1 MNDNNKN
8 NNKNNKK
15 KELLYLLLVL
25 VIIILMMA
33 YIIYSVNNKKEEDE
47 TTLSY
52 TELIKQISD
61 GNVKKVEMTTG
72 STSIKVTL
80 KNKIEESENNSQNS
94 EENTQ
99 NTTENAENTQNT
111 EDTENTE
118 TSENVNKE
126 NTEQEGAGIV
136 NNHGLFG
143 KKDEE
148 EDPDLVKEAIVPNTQ
163 SFIELVQN
171 KVAEG
176 NDIEVIQKSPSIWA
190 TIPSYILSL
199 LPTIIMVALFIMI
212 FKMQGLGD
220 KGEIYNETER
230 KTKVKFT
237 DVAGLDEEKE
247 EMIELVQFLKEPKKF
262 IEMGAK
268 IPRGVLLY
276 GKPGTGKTLIAK
288 AIAGEAGVPFISMSG
303 SEFIEMFAGLGA
315 SRVRKLFEKARKMA
329 PCIVFIDEI
338 DAIGSRRTSGSGAES
353 ENNQTLNQL
362 LVEMD
367 GFSSEET
374 IIVLAAT
381 NRPEMLD
388 KALLRPGRFDRQIT
402 IPAPD
407 KKGREEILR
416 IHSKDKKIADD
427 VELESIAED
436 TAGFTGAELANILNE
451 AAIIATKNEHDKITK
466 DDIEEAVKKVTVG
479 LEKKARVISDKDK
492 RLTAYHEAGH
502 AIVSWYLPTQKK
514 VKEISIIPRGMAGGY
529 TMYKTDEDKSY
540 ISKTEMEEKL
550 IALLGG
556 RAAERVALDDISTG
570 ASNDIEVATQ
580 IAKDMIVKYGMND
593 LIGPISLK
601 NENGEYPLDMFGKDM
616 GDRIGEEVKKLIDAA
631 YNDAQT
637 ILKQHMDKL
646 DAVAAELLKNE
657 KINEEK
663 FKTFFEDEE

>member
-1 MNDNNKN
+1 M
-8 NNKNNKK
+8 K
-15 KELLYLLLVL
+15 KENNQNDKNKWQNILTGLIILIAITF
-25 VIIILMMA
+25 IIIT
-33 YIIYSVNNKKEEDE
+33 IIYTLNTPKKEDDK
-47 TTLSY
+47 TISY
-52 TELIKQISD
+52 TELIKQIAD
-61 GNVKKVEMTTG
+61 GNIEKVEMTTG
-72 STSIKVTL
+72 STSVKVTL
-80 KNKIEESENNSQNS
+80 KNKIEK
-94 EENTQ
+94 EE
-99 NTTENAENTQNT
+99 E
-111 EDTENTE
+111 
-118 TSENVNKE
+118 NKE
-126 NTEQEGAGIV
+126 NSDETNDLEVSDEIK
-136 NNHGLFG
+136 NDEEN
-143 KKDEE
+143 KDENIKSLLGIIKNN
-148 EDPDLVKEAIVPNTQ
+148 EDDPELTKKAIVPNVQ
-163 SFIELVQN
+163 SFVELIQN
-171 KVAEG
+171 KVADG
-176 NDIEVIQKSPSIWA
+176 NEIELIQKSPSFLS
-190 TIPSYILSL
+190 TIPSYIFSL
-199 LPTIIMVALFIMI
+199 LPTIVMVALFIMI

-220 KGEIYNETER
+220 KGEVYNETER
-230 KTKVKFT
+230 KTKVKFD

-247 EMIELVQFLKEPKKF
+247 EMVELVQFLKEPKKF

-268 IPRGVLLY
+268 IPKGVLLY

-338 DAIGSRRTSGSGAES
+338 DAIGSRRTNGSGAES

-407 KKGREEILR
+407 RRGREEILK
-416 IHSKDKKIADD
+416 IHSKDKKIAED
-427 VELESIAED
+427 VSLESIAED

-451 AAIIATKNEHDKITK
+451 AAIIATKNEHKEINK

-556 RAAERVALDDISTG
+556 RAAEKVALNDISTG
-570 ASNDIEVATQ
+570 ASNDIEVATA
-580 IAKDMIVKYGMND
+580 IAKEMIVKYGMND
-593 LIGPISLK
+593 FIGPISLK
-601 NENGEYPLDMFGKDM
+601 NDNGEYELDMFGKEM
-616 GDRIGEEVKKLIDAA
+616 GDKIGEEVKKLIDTA
-631 YNDAQT
+631 YSDAQI
-637 ILKQHMDKL
+637 ILRQHMDKL
-646 DAVAAELLKNE
+646 DMVAEELLANE
-657 KINEEK
+657 KINEER
-663 FKTFFEDEE
+663 FKEFFENE

>member
-1 MNDNNKN
+1 MKKENNKN
-8 NNKNNKK
+8 GKNNGQNF
-15 KELLYLLLVL
+15 L
-25 VIIILMMA
+25 IILLILA
-33 YIIYSVNNKKEEDE
+33 IIASILTVLIYSLNSTSKEDDK
-47 TTLSY
+47 TISY
-52 TELIKQISD
+52 TDLIKQISE
-61 GNVKKVEMTTG
+61 GNIKKVEMTTG

-80 KNKIEESENNSQNS
+80 KEKIKTEEGSSTEQDNDGQKKEEQNTTNENLEENNTSENNSQD
-94 EENTQ
+94 EEN
-99 NTTENAENTQNT
+99 EAK
-111 EDTENTE
+111 
-118 TSENVNKE
+118 S
-126 NTEQEGAGIV
+126 IL
-136 NNHGLFG
+136 GLI
-143 KKDEE
+143 KKNDE
-148 EDPDLVKEAIVPNTQ
+148 EDPELIKKAIVPNTQ
-163 SFIELVQN
+163 SFIELIQN
-171 KVAEG
+171 KVADG
-176 NDIEVIQKSPSIWA
+176 NDIELIQKSPSILT
-190 TIPSYILSL
+190 TIPSYFFSL

-220 KGEIYNETER
+220 RGEVYDETER
-230 KTKVKFT
+230 KTKVKFA

-247 EMIELVQFLKEPKKF
+247 EMVELVQFLKEPKKF

-268 IPRGVLLY
+268 IPKGVLLY

-315 SRVRKLFEKARKMA
+315 SRVRKLFDKARKMA

-407 KKGREEILR
+407 KKGREEILK
-416 IHSKDKKIADD
+416 IHSKDKKLADD
-427 VELESIAED
+427 VSLESIAED

-451 AAIIATKNEHDKITK
+451 AAIIATKNEHDKIFR

-570 ASNDIEVATQ
+570 ASNDIEVAT
-580 IAKDMIVKYGMND
+580 ARHDC
-593 LIGPISLK
+593 
-601 NENGEYPLDMFGKDM
+601 
-616 GDRIGEEVKKLIDAA
+616 
-631 YNDAQT
+631 
-637 ILKQHMDKL
+637 
-646 DAVAAELLKNE
+646 
-657 KINEEK
+657 KIWYE
-663 FKTFFEDEE
+663 